1 MSQEGL
7 LFSLST
13 AKVPAL
19 LASLT
24 CVLASGRCPE
34 GSQVGSQEGSV
45 LATKHPHGVPAPS
58 YCKTSQEPFENPE
71 VDSTRKPQEFTDQGL

>member
-24 CVLASGRCPE
+24 YVLASGRCPE

-45 LATKHPHGVPAPS
+45 LKTKHPHGVPS
-58 YCKTSQEPFENPE
+58 SSHCKTSQEHFENPE